1 MVVSV
6 ARVHKVSLQR
16 VVKLLQ
22 VLVVVSDLRLQSS
35 DVVSHGDGVLV
46 VADQL
51 QRVAHYDLLDH
62 DRRLVLQVLPALQ
75 HRQIRRRLQRTS
87 PQLSARQWPRFFG
100 LGQIQ
105 SLHRGRGR
113 LSKTLGWANGGTT
126 PQVGG
131 LA

>member
-22 VLVVVSDLRLQSS
+22 VLVVVSDLLLQSS

-87 PQLSARQWPRFFG
+87 PQLSARHMASFLWFQINLVR
-100 LGQIQ
+100 GQIQ
-105 SLHRGRGR
+105 SLHRGE
-113 LSKTLGWANGGTT
+113 GWA
-126 PQVGG
+126 Q
-131 LA
+131 